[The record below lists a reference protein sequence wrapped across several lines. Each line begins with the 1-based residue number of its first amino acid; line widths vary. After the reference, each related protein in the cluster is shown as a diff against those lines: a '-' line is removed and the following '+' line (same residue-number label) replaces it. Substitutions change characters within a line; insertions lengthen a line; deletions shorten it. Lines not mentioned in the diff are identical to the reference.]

1 MQTDHMNEFLL
12 RISAIL
18 LFQNILFA
26 SMLKYWNKIT
36 NIWVLKNWGLI
47 IWMFFAFL
55 RFVLQK

>member
-26 SMLKYWNKIT
+26 SMLK
-36 NIWVLKNWGLI
+36 
-47 IWMFFAFL
+47 
-55 RFVLQK
+55 